1 MTPPMP
7 ELQATVNGTSR
18 NLPPGCTVKHLLE
31 ILEVDPARVAVER
44 NEEVVPRAAWP
55 TTVIDDGDRI
65 EVVTFV
71 GGGA

>member
-1 MTPPMP
+1 M
-7 ELQATVNGTSR
+7 EIEVTVNGQLRT
-18 NLPPGCTVKHLLE
+18 LPDGCTVAHMLE

-44 NEEVVPRAAWP
+44 NLDVVPRATWP
-55 TTVIDDGDRI
+55 AAVVADGDRI